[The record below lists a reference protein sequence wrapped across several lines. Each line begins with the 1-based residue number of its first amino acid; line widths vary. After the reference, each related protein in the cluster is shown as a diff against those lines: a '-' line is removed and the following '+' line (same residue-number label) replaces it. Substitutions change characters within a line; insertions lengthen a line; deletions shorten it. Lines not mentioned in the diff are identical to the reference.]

1 MNLDYSEKCSKGGG
15 QPREAQFLA
24 ICTTVESERL
34 SRHSIPN
41 SEIMDVSSIIRVLPF
56 QPDDHFNTDVIYHNY
71 FKDLWAYESEL
82 WTAKGT
88 NQSVLNSQFWSA
100 NVTEICLTSA
110 VFNIQIPVTAPSLR
124 SLFFEKRILDMTSQQ
139 WADSLVVVANPI
151 FTPGCF
157 EIGFNVGNEDTVRA
171 RLGIVTT
178 HDGGRHITIIIVTE
192 ILKMTNN
199 PIEKGFRNFLKELN

>member
-41 SEIMDVSSIIRVLPF
+41 SEIMDVSSVIRVLPF

-88 NQSVLNSQFWSA
+88 NQSVLNS
-100 NVTEICLTSA
+100 
-110 VFNIQIPVTAPSLR
+110 
-124 SLFFEKRILDMTSQQ
+124 
-139 WADSLVVVANPI
+139 
-151 FTPGCF
+151 
-157 EIGFNVGNEDTVRA
+157 
-171 RLGIVTT
+171 
-178 HDGGRHITIIIVTE
+178 H
-192 ILKMTNN
+192 
-199 PIEKGFRNFLKELN
+199 

>member
-1 MNLDYSEKCSKGGG
+1 
-15 QPREAQFLA
+15 
-24 ICTTVESERL
+24 
-34 SRHSIPN
+34 
-41 SEIMDVSSIIRVLPF
+41 
-56 QPDDHFNTDVIYHNY
+56 
-71 FKDLWAYESEL
+71 
-82 WTAKGT
+82 
-88 NQSVLNSQFWSA
+88 
-100 NVTEICLTSA
+100 
-110 VFNIQIPVTAPSLR
+110 
-124 SLFFEKRILDMTSQQ
+124 MTSQQ